1 MDSLWGTS
9 PFGPAVAQLRRAQA
23 KAGQVRQALFA
34 SPEHLYG
41 PAARASA
48 SSGLDQAGRTPIP
61 SETGPGG
68 LGSPSAVPEPGARAP
83 GEGNQG
89 FEARTPGPAPPAH
102 GPVFG
107 APAAGPDP
115 TGVPAAGAGPNTR
128 GSPFVFGPPR
138 SEAPPAA
145 VPNVVYQEFGSSSVT
160 GALAAGI
167 PRTEGLPDPGDPV
180 PGPTPRQMFEALER
194 MNARMEGLARKLEE
208 GEARERE
215 K

>member
-1 MDSLWGTS
+1 MESLWTES

-34 SPEHLYG
+34 SPESVYG

-48 SSGLDQAGRTPIP
+48 ASGLDQAGRTPIP
-61 SETGPGG
+61 TETGPGG
-68 LGSPSAVPEPGARAP
+68 LASPLAVPESGARAP
-83 GEGNQG
+83 D
-89 FEARTPGPAPPAH
+89 EAYSLGVPGTPSPAPPAQ

-128 GSPFVFGPPR
+128 GTPFVFGPPR